1 MTTGSGTADPRG
13 IPRWDK
19 VVMLAEVPIQLTG
32 IAVSATQARQ
42 IKDLYNGLEEYDKR
56 AVEVHLKSQPQLR
69 GRFCS
74 QKRTG
79 HTSREQMRR

>member
-1 MTTGSGTADPRG
+1 MTAGSNTADPRG
-13 IPRWDK
+13 IPGWDK
-19 VVMLAEVPIQLTG
+19 VGQLAEVLIQLTG
-32 IAVSATQARQ
+32 IAVSAAQASQ
-42 IKDLYNGLEEYDKR
+42 IKALYNGLDEYDKR
-56 AVEVHLKSQPQLR
+56 AVEVHLKSQRQLR